1 MHYSKTKCVMKTMLQ
16 CNISQWSLVLFMQII
31 HFCQNSNFVTF
42 TRRQNARSMSN
53 IKHRCSFCT
62 VGTGWYGSGMVL
74 LITCLF
80 KAHTSML
87 IAQGLCLVIMCC
99 SLCQADGYCT
109 ARVKAVWRGPGH
121 VGCVLVGSGATVE
134 DSWLLSKTETRRE
147 EEEIGA
153 KCLLGNRCSWKEGS
167 LWHRGGLLKMEP
179 CEERHV

>member
-109 ARVKAVWRGPGH
+109 ARVKAV
-121 VGCVLVGSGATVE
+121 
-134 DSWLLSKTETRRE
+134 
-147 EEEIGA
+147 
-153 KCLLGNRCSWKEGS
+153 
-167 LWHRGGLLKMEP
+167 
-179 CEERHV
+179 